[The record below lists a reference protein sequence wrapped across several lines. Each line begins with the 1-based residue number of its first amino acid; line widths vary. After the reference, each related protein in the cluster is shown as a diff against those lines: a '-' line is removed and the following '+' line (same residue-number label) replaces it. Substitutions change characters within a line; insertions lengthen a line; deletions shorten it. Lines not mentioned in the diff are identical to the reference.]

1 MAPTTASITDTP
13 VLAFQAELGT
23 TCGLVCPWLWLLG
36 GGVRVGSAVG
46 AGNSGAIG
54 AVNLSGYITCFISEN

>member
-1 MAPTTASITDTP
+1 MATAKASITDTP
-13 VLAFQAELGT
+13 ALALQAELGT

-36 GGVRVGSAVG
+36 GVATVGSAVG

-54 AVNLSGYITCFISEN
+54 AVHLSECIACFISEN